1 MRRLAAI
8 LLPLLLC
15 VLLAGCE
22 RRPLVDVGNTHY
34 VRVYLDEE
42 LKNVTTGFYNEN
54 HARPEYES
62 PDVLRVTLSDPTT
75 DRVVAE
81 RYLRDL
87 GRDERGNYYEGYV
100 SVKPGRY
107 NLLAYNFGTTSSI
120 LRGEHTYSD
129 AEAYTNEIASHLL
142 NNLPSRG
149 DRSDER
155 IVYDPDH
162 LIVARCEGVE
172 VPLRTYIDTLRTA
185 SGDYFMGQSIV
196 KSYYLQIRV
205 KGIQWVSSAVSLLT
219 GVSGSARLHD
229 GGVNEDDPVT
239 LYIEMRRSDE
249 PSRMDDTAV
258 IYATFG
264 MFGRLPDTD
273 NKLEVSFDFLT
284 RDGRA
289 LSHEFDITS
298 KFDEPDAVEHQWLLL
313 DDEIEIPE
321 PPEEPGSGGGFEP
334 GVDDWEDVNSDI
346 II

>member
-1 MRRLAAI
+1 MKRLVAF
-8 LLPLLLC
+8 LPVLLC

-22 RRPLVDVGNTHY
+22 RRPLVELTDLHY
-34 VRVYLDEE
+34 VRVYIDEE

-75 DRVVAE
+75 DQVVAE
-81 RYLRDL
+81 RYLRDR
-87 GRDERGNYYEGYV
+87 GSDERGNYYEGYI
-100 SVKPGRY
+100 SVKPGQY

-149 DRSDER
+149 SRGDER

-162 LIVARCEGVE
+162 LIVARCEGVN
-172 VPLRTYIDTLRTA
+172 VPLRDYIDTLRTA
-185 SGDYFMGQSIV
+185 SGDYFTGQSIV

-219 GVSGSARLHD
+219 GIAGSARLHD

-239 LYIEMRRSDE
+239 LYFEMRRSDD
-249 PSRMDDTAV
+249 PSRTDDTAV
-258 IYATFG
+258 IYTTFG
-264 MFGRLPDTD
+264 MFGRLPDAD

-298 KFDEPDAVEHQWLLL
+298 KFSEPDAIEHQWLLL
-313 DDEIEIPE
+313 DDEIEISE
-321 PPEEPGSGGGFEP
+321 PPDEPGSGGGFEP

>member
-1 MRRLAAI
+1 MRRLAAF
-8 LLPLLLC
+8 LPVLLC

-22 RRPLVDVGNTHY
+22 RRPLVELTDLHY
-34 VRVYLDEE
+34 VRVYIDEE
-42 LKNVTTGFYNEN
+42 LKNVTMGFYNEN

-81 RYLRDL
+81 RYLRDR
-87 GRDERGNYYEGYV
+87 GSDERGNYYEGYI

-120 LRGEHTYSD
+120 LRNEYTYAG

-149 DRSDER
+149 SRGDER

-162 LIVARCEGVE
+162 LIVARCKGVN
-172 VPLRTYIDTLRTA
+172 VPLRSYIDTLRTA
-185 SGDYFMGQSIV
+185 SGDYFTGQSIV

-219 GVSGSARLHD
+219 GIAGSARLHD

-239 LYIEMRRSDE
+239 LYFEMRRSDD
-249 PSRMDDTAV
+249 PSRTDDTAV
-258 IYATFG
+258 IYTTFG
-264 MFGRLPDTD
+264 MFGRLPDAD

>member
-1 MRRLAAI
+1 MKRLVSL

-15 VLLAGCE
+15 TLFAGCE
-22 RRPLVDVGNTHY
+22 RRPLVELTDLHY
-34 VRVYLDEE
+34 VRVYIDEE
-42 LKNVTTGFYNEN
+42 LKNVTTGFYNESY
-54 HARPEYES
+54 ARPEYES

-81 RYLRDL
+81 RYLRDR
-87 GRDERGNYYEGYV
+87 GSDGRGNYYEGYI
-100 SVKPGRY
+100 SVKPGQY

-120 LRGEHTYSD
+120 LRNEYTYAG

-149 DRSDER
+149 SRGDER

-162 LIVARCEGVE
+162 LIVARCEGVN
-172 VPLRTYIDTLRTA
+172 VPLRDYIDTLRTA
-185 SGDYFMGQSIV
+185 SGDYFTGQSIV

-219 GVSGSARLHD
+219 GIAGSARLHD

-239 LYIEMRRSDE
+239 LYFEMRRSDD
-249 PSRMDDTAV
+249 PSRTDDTAV
-258 IYATFG
+258 IYTTFG
-264 MFGRLPDTD
+264 MFGRLPDAD

-289 LSHEFDITS
+289 LSHEFDITP
-298 KFDEPDAVEHQWLLL
+298 KFSEPDAVEHQWLLL

-321 PPEEPGSGGGFEP
+321 PPDEPGSGGGFEP

>member
-1 MRRLAAI
+1 MRRLAAF
-8 LLPLLLC
+8 LPVLLC

-22 RRPLVDVGNTHY
+22 RRPLVELTDLHY
-34 VRVYLDEE
+34 VRVYIDEE

-75 DRVVAE
+75 DQVVAE
-81 RYLRDL
+81 RYLRD
-87 GRDERGNYYEGYV
+87 RG
-100 SVKPGRY
+100 SDGRY

-219 GVSGSARLHD
+219 GISGSARLHD

-249 PSRMDDTAV
+249 PSRTDDTAV

-264 MFGRLPDTD
+264 MFGRLPDAN

-313 DDEIEIPE
+313 DDEL
-321 PPEEPGSGGGFEP
+321 GGCQFRH
-334 GVDDWEDVNSDI
+334 NHLTNAFRR
-346 II
+346 